1 MVPRW
6 AIILKDFL
14 LVRLCYTQHLSKL
27 FPFHLRDI
35 GCSCTERV
43 NCIGILFRN
52 LVKISKKLNSVK
64 GWLCWNNTVIFYQ
77 PLHWKDIRGGNQK
90 RQTSQ
95 TKFIFSPFSFYFFFC
110 FLPLHS
116 RLKQF
121 PFLLMHNA
129 QISNAVFLNIMLI
142 FVDVRVFIITV
153 EWIIPG

>member
-14 LVRLCYTQHLSKL
+14 PVRLCYTQHLSKL
-27 FPFHLRDI
+27 FPFHLHDI
-35 GCSCTERV
+35 ACSCTERV

-52 LVKISKKLNSVK
+52 LVKISKSLTQLRVGYVETTGLYFISHCTEKTS
-64 GWLCWNNTVIFYQ
+64 
-77 PLHWKDIRGGNQK
+77 GGKPKETDFTDQVH
-90 RQTSQ
+90 
-95 TKFIFSPFSFYFFFC
+95 IFSLFLLFFFFC

-116 RLKQF
+116 QLKQF

-129 QISNAVFLNIMLI
+129 QISKAVFLNIMLI
-142 FVDVRVFIITV
+142 FVDVRVFSITV

>member
-14 LVRLCYTQHLSKL
+14 PVRLCYTQHLSKL

-64 GWLCWNNTVIFYQ
+64 GWLCWNNRVIFYQ
-77 PLHWKDIRGGNQK
+77 PLHWKDIRGETK
-90 RQTSQ
+90 RDRLHRPSSY
-95 TKFIFSPFSFYFFFC
+95 FLPFPSFFFFC

-129 QISNAVFLNIMLI
+129 QISKAVFLNVMLI
-142 FVDVRVFIITV
+142 FVDVRVFSITV